1 MNNKRS
7 TKRASR
13 VTSNGELEVLKE
25 QNELLKAQLAALTKG
40 GNQSEGEVRKTK
52 IPLDELIPVM
62 SLLPYPL
69 VLTTRQKG
77 QGKVIKFE
85 SFGEIKQIL
94 YQDLIDILE
103 VSRHFME
110 DGFYLILD
118 ERVIK
123 AHGLKEVYS
132 KILSK
137 EQIEKIL
144 SGTTNAVELYKSC
157 NPEQR
162 RIIVQMMTDKLV
174 SDPDSMDLNMVDRL
188 SRESGINIA
197 QNAADA
203 KTFMAAG
210 AKS

>member
-1 MNNKRS
+1 VNKVS
-7 TKRASR
+7 KTKRVSR
-13 VTSNGELEVLKE
+13 VSKHEEE
-25 QNELLKAQLAALTKG
+25 IAALKAQLAELMKG
-40 GNQSEGEVRKTK
+40 GIQSDGESRKIK
-52 IPLDELIPVM
+52 IPLDDLIPVM

-69 VLTTRQKG
+69 ILTTRTKG

-85 SFGEIKQIL
+85 SFGEIKQVL

-110 DGFYLILD
+110 DGYYLILD

-123 AHGLKEVYS
+123 AHGLQETYS

-144 SGTTNAVELYKSC
+144 SGTNNAVELYKTC
-157 NPEQR
+157 NPEQQR
-162 RIIVQMMTDKLV
+162 TLIQMITDKLV
-174 SDPDSMDLNMVDRL
+174 SAPDSMDLNIVDRL
-188 SRESGINIA
+188 SRESGINIS
-197 QNAADA
+197 QNVSDA

-210 AKS
+210 AKA